1 MASGST
7 ETAAQQRPSPL
18 ERTRHEGRAARRGSA
33 GTAVDV
39 ASWGRR
45 RCTARRDGMNA
56 ISQTSAGR
64 LSPKSRQ
71 KNPNH
76 TKGAQ
81 LRFCSATVTSER
93 SPLLINIGHWQAS
106 LHTQATTYP
115 DRSSAMHRRTT
126 DRLTRLLASVSARPE
141 DRQSMGSAPPPHQL
155 LGSTAMDEQV
165 CCIVSPPVLC
175 DKIIQLLITIGDV
188 HPSPFAREPRGS
200 ASSAQIL
207 TP

>member
-1 MASGST
+1 
-7 ETAAQQRPSPL
+7 
-18 ERTRHEGRAARRGSA
+18 
-33 GTAVDV
+33 
-39 ASWGRR
+39 
-45 RCTARRDGMNA
+45 MNA

-115 DRSSAMHRRTT
+115 DRPSAMHRRTT

-141 DRQSMGSAPPPHQL
+141 DRQSMGSAPPPHQS
-155 LGSTAMDEQV
+155 LGSTAMAMGKCVVLPPPPAIRKDNP
-165 CCIVSPPVLC
+165 IAHHDRRRSSVSFRPRATGEREFSSNPDAVNLRGARGNC
-175 DKIIQLLITIGDV
+175 TWVIAPNMPI
-188 HPSPFAREPRGS
+188 SPYRW
-200 ASSAQIL
+200 
-207 TP
+207 